1 MPDGIR
7 WFKCKL
13 KPPKNG
19 LGVGMTFTL
28 VKHCGEVAMTFSKG
42 LVHIN
47 DCGVKPD
54 ALTLG
59 IVAQLVCKVNT
70 GKYGGYVHFSCPY
83 DF

>member
-1 MPDGIR
+1 
-7 WFKCKL
+7 
-13 KPPKNG
+13 
-19 LGVGMTFTL
+19 
-28 VKHCGEVAMTFSKG
+28 MTFSKG